1 MRSLLA
7 LLTVA
12 GTGMTVGSAAA
23 APDWPPPVAF
33 AHVVY
38 DFGHCDTNVLQL
50 PSGTSA
56 QLDVTVLNQFDPDSV
71 FQIADFLWQKQLP
84 VTIAPQTVSVRF
96 KVERPGTFA
105 FAIIPSD
112 VARALG
118 MGCWGR
124 LVVT

>member
-12 GTGMTVGSAAA
+12 GTGMAVGSAAA

-38 DFGHCDTNVLQL
+38 DLGHCDTNTLQL
-50 PSGTSA
+50 PSGASV
-56 QLDVTVLNQFDPDSV
+56 QLDVTVVNQLDPDSV
-71 FQIADFLWQKQLP
+71 FRIPDFLWQHRLP
-84 VTIAPQTVSVRF
+84 VTIAPQTFSLPF

-105 FAIIPSD
+105 FAFIPSD
-112 VARALG
+112 VAKTLG